1 MGPARFAHSY
11 RQSNLNQQATS
22 SGADDTVWGIQG
34 VDLHQVLRC
43 DNLQMHKHFS
53 ETTGRQRLA
62 YGAATGALVAI
73 LPLPLSVS
81 TRGLLAWTVGAAV
94 YLLLSWWLALEFD
107 AQRTRARAQAQD
119 QTGLALF
126 SLLLLSVFASF
137 GAIALMLQ
145 HVKDLQG
152 APRMAHLGLSMLALA
167 ASWLLMQT
175 IFAFRYA
182 HRYYQVELRGHTQGA
197 GLDFP
202 GHLPPDYFDFLYYA
216 HVVGMTS
223 QVSDV
228 VVTSREMRRLTLMH
242 SVTAFAF
249 NMLIL
254 ALSINVMAGAI

>member
-1 MGPARFAHSY
+1 
-11 RQSNLNQQATS
+11 
-22 SGADDTVWGIQG
+22 
-34 VDLHQVLRC
+34 
-43 DNLQMHKHFS
+43 MHKHFS
-53 ETTGRQRLA
+53 ETTGRQRLV
-62 YGAATGALVAI
+62 YGAAVGVLVAA
-73 LPLPLSVS
+73 LPLPLPAS
-81 TRGLLAWTVGAAV
+81 TRGLLAWTAGAAG

-126 SLLLLSVFASF
+126 ALLLLSIFASF

-145 HVKDLQG
+145 HVKDFQG
-152 APRMAHLGLSMLALA
+152 ASRMAHLGLSMLALA

-182 HRYYQVELRGHTQGA
+182 HLYYQAELRGHVHGA

-202 GHLPPDYFDFLYYA
+202 GHLSPDYFDFLYYA